1 MEPQNAQTRQEVWS
15 KYYGAEYAFR
25 YYQLLGNSFLKKH
38 NRLRFL
44 TLALGGGAGVAALI
58 QVLAPYD
65 LVGYVLSALGIGLAV
80 ISNVNMVGD
89 YARKASIASSISKSC
104 AHITQQLADL
114 MWSIDHGRINEEAAR
129 RRLAELSELVSHET
143 FTSEAAG
150 IEVSED
156 DKLSKEAADTAYSHL
171 EALYAS

>member
-38 NRLRFL
+38 NRLRFM
-44 TLALGGGAGVAALI
+44 TLVLGGGAGVAALI

-114 MWSIDHGRINEEAAR
+114 MWSIDHDRIDEEAAR
-129 RRLAELSELVSHET
+129 RRLAELSRIGKPRNFHQRSGGHRS
-143 FTSEAAG
+143 F
-150 IEVSED
+150 
-156 DKLSKEAADTAYSHL
+156 
-171 EALYAS
+171 